1 MVQRLTTRSIRT
13 ATAIRDRESFVTSGS
28 MSGRTVPDGGLGP
41 GAVYNSWL
49 SDDEKQVFYVH
60 CYDIDYAVWSYAT
73 PIAWH
78 WTNGGESGWHI
89 VKQKFSLT
97 TTKHQSNLYLVPRGE
112 EPANLTLI
120 SA

>member
-13 ATAIRDRESFVTSGS
+13 ATAIRDRESFNTSGS
-28 MSGRTVPDGGLGP
+28 MSARTYPDGGLGP
-41 GAVYNSWL
+41 GAVHNSWL
-49 SDDEKQVFYVH
+49 SDDEKEVFYAH

-78 WTNGGESGWHI
+78 WTASDGTSGWHI
-89 VKQKFSLT
+89 VRQKFSPT
-97 TTKHQSNLYLVPRGE
+97 TGKHQSNLYLIPQTSDTV
-112 EPANLTLI
+112 